1 VEKHFTGTRRLS
13 PYLGA
18 EVIFAKK
25 AASHDITTST
35 TSTKIEGAWRQQSYG
50 GNPNY
55 PVSLSGYGER
65 AYLRYGANLV
75 AGFDFY
81 MAKHYYFGYEITFG
95 FSSTKY
101 RDIDTSTI
109 YTSGT
114 YIPSENIEIDYDDQ
128 SFSIGP
134 NLINGIRLGYAF

>member
-1 VEKHFTGTRRLS
+1 V
-13 PYLGA
+13 
-18 EVIFAKK
+18 
-25 AASHDITTST
+25 
-35 TSTKIEGAWRQQSYG
+35 EGAWSQQFYG

-55 PVSLSGYGER
+55 PISTNYVER
-65 AYLRYGANLV
+65 AYFRYGANLV

-81 MAKHYYFGYEITFG
+81 MAKHFYLGYEMTFG

-101 RDIDTSTI
+101 TDIDISTI

-114 YIPSENIEIDYDDQ
+114 YIPSENSVVDYEAK
-128 SFSIGP
+128 SFSVGP